1 MTKMGES
8 QTGSVSF
15 LSFWKRSMC
24 NLRRVAPL
32 SLIYFGSFSILI
44 PPCLFTVHVR
54 PVLSPY
60 QAGNTCYISTYVSN
74 SYI

>member
-1 MTKMGES
+1 MANTGES

-15 LSFWKRSMC
+15 LSFWKRSIC

-32 SLIYFGSFSILI
+32 SLIYFGRFSILI

-54 PVLSPY
+54 PVIHVTFLHVF
-60 QAGNTCYISTYVSN
+60 QIGI
-74 SYI
+74 